1 MVPSVGKVVCVQ
13 MGVNVGGDT
22 RGAGV
27 CVRGDMGCFPLG
39 RRTAEADKVPNCRM
53 TMT

>member
-1 MVPSVGKVVCVQ
+1 MVPSVGEFVCVQ
-13 MGVNVGGDT
+13 MGVNVAGDT

-27 CVRGDMGCFPLG
+27 CVRGDRGCFPLG

-53 TMT
+53 TVT